1 MISLSAADSE
11 GKAEEENIMEDIEK
25 TNDKAKS
32 QNSADQL
39 IVEDFDE
46 KEPLIKE
53 ETETKPQDSCQS
65 TMEAQG
71 VGVSTGTNMDI
82 KEDEEGD

>member
-32 QNSADQL
+32 
-39 IVEDFDE
+39 
-46 KEPLIKE
+46 
-53 ETETKPQDSCQS
+53 
-65 TMEAQG
+65 
-71 VGVSTGTNMDI
+71 
-82 KEDEEGD
+82 